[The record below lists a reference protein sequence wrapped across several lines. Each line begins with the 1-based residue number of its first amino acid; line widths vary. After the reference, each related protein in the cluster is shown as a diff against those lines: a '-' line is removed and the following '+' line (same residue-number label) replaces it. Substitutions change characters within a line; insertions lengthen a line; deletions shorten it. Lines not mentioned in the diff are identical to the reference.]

1 MVSSR
6 CIGIGMA
13 LFLGGWCVAQ
23 VIPGQGVQKRIK
35 FPEYDRTKGRIT
47 SLLTGDQ
54 AIPQRNGTVLVKGA
68 RMETYKYDGK
78 QRKVDLIMEAPT
90 CFFEFRTRVAS
101 SSGPMR
107 VFRADGG
114 AVLEGR
120 GFSWRQNPSY
130 LIISN
135 NVRTITKQGFS
146 LNE

>member
-1 MVSSR
+1 
-6 CIGIGMA
+6 MA
-13 LFLGGWCVAQ
+13 LFFGGWGVAQ

-68 RMETYKYDGK
+68 RMETYKYDGE

-107 VFRADGG
+107 VYRADGG

-120 GFSWRQNPSY
+120 GFFWRQNPS
-130 LIISN
+130 LLVISN

>member
-1 MVSSR
+1 
-6 CIGIGMA
+6 MA
-13 LFLGGWCVAQ
+13 LFFGGWGVAQ

-107 VFRADGG
+107 VYRADGG

-120 GFSWRQNPSY
+120 GFFWRQNPS
-130 LIISN
+130 LLVISN

>member
-1 MVSSR
+1 M
-6 CIGIGMA
+6 INKYIAIGMV
-13 LFLGGWCVAQ
+13 LLLGVWGVAQ

-54 AIPQRNGTVLVKGA
+54 AIPQSNGMILVKGA
-68 RMETYKYDGK
+68 RLETYKYNGE

-101 SSGPMR
+101 SPGPMR

-120 GFSWRQNPSY
+120 GFSWRQNPS
-130 LIISN
+130 LLVISN

>member
-1 MVSSR
+1 M
-6 CIGIGMA
+6 INKYIAIGMV
-13 LFLGGWCVAQ
+13 LLLGVWGVAQ

-54 AIPQRNGTVLVKGA
+54 AIPQSNGMILVKGA
-68 RMETYKYDGK
+68 RLETYKYNGE

-120 GFSWRQNPSY
+120 GFFWRQNPS
-130 LIISN
+130 LLVISN

>member
-6 CIGIGMA
+6 CIGIGIA
-13 LFLGGWCVAQ
+13 LFFGGWCVAQ
-23 VIPGQGVQKRIK
+23 VIPSQGVQKRIK

-107 VFRADGG
+107 VYRADGG

-120 GFSWRQNPSY
+120 GFSWQQNPS
-130 LIISN
+130 LLVISN

>member
-1 MVSSR
+1 M
-6 CIGIGMA
+6 INKYIAIGMV
-13 LFLGGWCVAQ
+13 LLLGVWGVAQ

-68 RMETYKYDGK
+68 RLETYKYDGE

-120 GFSWRQNPSY
+120 GFFWRQNPS
-130 LIISN
+130 LLVISN

>member
-1 MVSSR
+1 MSSR
-6 CIGIGMA
+6 CIGMA
-13 LFLGGWCVAQ
+13 LFLAGWCVAQ

-68 RMETYKYDGK
+68 RLETYKYDGE

-120 GFSWRQNPSY
+120 GFFWRQNPS
-130 LIISN
+130 LLVISN

>member
-6 CIGIGMA
+6 CIGIAIGMA
-13 LFLGGWCVAQ
+13 LFLGGWSLAQ

-120 GFSWRQNPSY
+120 GFFLAAKSIVPDNQ
-130 LIISN
+130 
-135 NVRTITKQGFS
+135 
-146 LNE
+146 

>member
-13 LFLGGWCVAQ
+13 LFFGGWCVAQ

-107 VFRADGG
+107 VYRADGG

-120 GFSWRQNPSY
+120 GFSWQQNPS
-130 LIISN
+130 LLVISN

>member
-1 MVSSR
+1 MIDR
-6 CIGIGMA
+6 NIGIGLA
-13 LFLGGWCVAQ
+13 LLLGGWAMAQ

-54 AIPQRNGTVLVKGA
+54 AIPQKNGTVLVKGA
-68 RMETYKYDGK
+68 RLETYKYDGV

-90 CFFEFRTRVAS
+90 CLFEFRTPVAS
-101 SSGPMR
+101 SSGRMR
-107 VFRADGG
+107 VYRADGG

-120 GFSWRQNPSY
+120 GFYWRQNPS
-130 LIISN
+130 LLVISN

>member
-1 MVSSR
+1 MSSR

-13 LFLGGWCVAQ
+13 LFLGGWCLAQ

-68 RMETYKYDGK
+68 RLETYKYDGE

-90 CFFEFRTRVAS
+90 CLFEFRTRVAS

-107 VFRADGG
+107 VYRADGG
-114 AVLEGR
+114 AVLEGH
-120 GFSWRQNPSY
+120 GFSWRQNPS
-130 LIISN
+130 LLVISN

>member
-1 MVSSR
+1 M
-6 CIGIGMA
+6 INKYIAIGMV
-13 LFLGGWCVAQ
+13 LLLGGWGVAQ

-54 AIPQRNGTVLVKGA
+54 AIPQSNGMILVKGA
-68 RMETYKYDGK
+68 RLETYKYNGE

-120 GFSWRQNPSY
+120 GFSWRQNPS
-130 LIISN
+130 LLVISN

>member
-1 MVSSR
+1 MINKYIAIVMVP
-6 CIGIGMA
+6 
-13 LFLGGWCVAQ
+13 LLGGWGVAQ

-68 RMETYKYDGK
+68 RLETYKYDGE

-120 GFSWRQNPSY
+120 GFFWRQNPS
-130 LIISN
+130 LLVISN

>member
-1 MVSSR
+1 MINKYIAIVMV
-6 CIGIGMA
+6 
-13 LFLGGWCVAQ
+13 LLLGGWGVAQ

-54 AIPQRNGTVLVKGA
+54 AIPQSNGMILVKGA
-68 RMETYKYDGK
+68 RLETYKYNGE

-120 GFSWRQNPSY
+120 GFFWRQNPS
-130 LIISN
+130 LLVISN

>member
-13 LFLGGWCVAQ
+13 LFLGGWCLAQ

-68 RMETYKYDGK
+68 RLETYKYDGE

-90 CFFEFRTRVAS
+90 CFLNFAHAWHPLQGRCGCFVPMAGPCWKGVVFLGGKIHRT
-101 SSGPMR
+101 
-107 VFRADGG
+107 
-114 AVLEGR
+114 
-120 GFSWRQNPSY
+120 
-130 LIISN
+130 
-135 NVRTITKQGFS
+135 
-146 LNE
+146 

>member
-1 MVSSR
+1 MSSR

-13 LFLGGWCVAQ
+13 LFLGAWCVAQ

-68 RMETYKYDGK
+68 RLETYKYDGE

-101 SSGPMR
+101 C
-107 VFRADGG
+107 
-114 AVLEGR
+114 
-120 GFSWRQNPSY
+120 
-130 LIISN
+130 
-135 NVRTITKQGFS
+135 
-146 LNE
+146 